1 MRTDL
6 ADRLDAAPELRL
18 VSYIY
23 REEFGHSPSG
33 VWQAPGSVTLLA
45 DGQLRLTVAA
55 RWGAIV
61 AAGPRSDGL
70 IELIRMNRPDER
82 VRLTVAEAAA
92 GTGPPW
98 ARAGLRSARQGATLL
113 VNTDL
118 PEGSGTGATE
128 ATQTAIGMALRD
140 LAATGPA
147 PDGQPPED
155 RGQGSDGQAEAPGGP
170 GNGGSNSQA
179 PAALLGGRRL
189 PFDLDGAGLRLMV
202 IDTRVRGAA
211 QPAIAEHAPL
221 AAAAAALEAGAIE
234 ALGPMLTE
242 AHAAMA
248 CDDAQQI
255 AVSAALDA
263 GALGARM
270 IVDGP
275 GRPAC
280 ALLPAPRLADVWAA
294 VAQAFASRQLRAPR
308 FLTVSPADGPRRA
321 A

>member
-1 MRTDL
+1 
-6 ADRLDAAPELRL
+6 
-18 VSYIY
+18 
-23 REEFGHSPSG
+23 
-33 VWQAPGSVTLLA
+33 
-45 DGQLRLTVAA
+45 
-55 RWGAIV
+55 
-61 AAGPRSDGL
+61 
-70 IELIRMNRPDER
+70 
-82 VRLTVAEAAA
+82 
-92 GTGPPW
+92 
-98 ARAGLRSARQGATLL
+98 
-113 VNTDL
+113 
-118 PEGSGTGATE
+118 
-128 ATQTAIGMALRD
+128 MALRD

-147 PDGQPPED
+147 ADDQPDGD
-155 RGQGSDGQAEAPGGP
+155 GS
-170 GNGGSNSQA
+170 SQA
-179 PAALLGGRRL
+179 PVALLGGRRL
-189 PFDLDGAGLRLMV
+189 PFDLDGAGLRLMI

-221 AAAAAALEAGAIE
+221 ADAAAALEAGAIE

-294 VAQAFASRQLRAPR
+294 VAQAFARRQLRAPR
-308 FLTVSPADGPRRA
+308 FLTVSPAGAPRRA

>member
-1 MRTDL
+1 
-6 ADRLDAAPELRL
+6 
-18 VSYIY
+18 V
-23 REEFGHSPSG
+23 
-33 VWQAPGSVTLLA
+33 
-45 DGQLRLTVAA
+45 
-55 RWGAIV
+55 
-61 AAGPRSDGL
+61 
-70 IELIRMNRPDER
+70 
-82 VRLTVAEAAA
+82 
-92 GTGPPW
+92 
-98 ARAGLRSARQGATLL
+98 
-113 VNTDL
+113 
-118 PEGSGTGATE
+118 
-128 ATQTAIGMALRD
+128 
-140 LAATGPA
+140 
-147 PDGQPPED
+147 
-155 RGQGSDGQAEAPGGP
+155 
-170 GNGGSNSQA
+170 

-189 PFDLDGAGLRLMV
+189 PFDLDRAGLRLMV

-221 AAAAAALEAGAIE
+221 ADAAAALEAGAIE

-270 IVDGP
+270 IGDGP

-294 VAQAFASRQLRAPR
+294 VAQAFARRQLRAPR
-308 FLTVSPADGPRRA
+308 FLTVSPAGGPRRA

>member
-1 MRTDL
+1 MMRTDL

-92 GTGPPW
+92 GAGPPW
-98 ARAGLRSARQGATLL
+98 AGAGLRSARQGATLL

-128 ATQTAIGMALRD
+128 ATRTAIGMALRD
-140 LAATGPA
+140 LAATGPTA
-147 PDGQPPED
+147 GGQPPED
-155 RGQGSDGQAEAPGGP
+155 RGQGSGGP
-170 GNGGSNSQA
+170 GNGDGSPQP

-189 PFDLDGAGLRLMV
+189 PFDLEGAGLRLMV

-221 AAAAAALEAGAIE
+221 ADAAAALEAGAIE

-280 ALLPAPRLADVWAA
+280 ALLPAPRVADVWAA
-294 VAQAFASRQLRAPR
+294 VAQAFARRQLRAPR
-308 FLTVSPADGPRRA
+308 FLTVSPVGGPRRA

>member
-6 ADRLDAAPELRL
+6 ADRIDAAPELRL

-61 AAGPRSDGL
+61 ADGPRSDGL

-92 GTGPPW
+92 GAGPPW
-98 ARAGLRSARQGATLL
+98 AGAGLRSARQGATLL

-128 ATQTAIGMALRD
+128 ATRTAIGMALRD
-140 LAATGPA
+140 LAATGPTA
-147 PDGQPPED
+147 GGQPPE
-155 RGQGSDGQAEAPGGP
+155 E
-170 GNGGSNSQA
+170 A

-211 QPAIAEHAPL
+211 QTAIAEHAPL
-221 AAAAAALEAGAIE
+221 AAAAAALETGAIE

-294 VAQAFASRQLRAPR
+294 VAQAFARRQLKTPR
-308 FLTVSPADGPRRA
+308 FLTISPADGPRRA